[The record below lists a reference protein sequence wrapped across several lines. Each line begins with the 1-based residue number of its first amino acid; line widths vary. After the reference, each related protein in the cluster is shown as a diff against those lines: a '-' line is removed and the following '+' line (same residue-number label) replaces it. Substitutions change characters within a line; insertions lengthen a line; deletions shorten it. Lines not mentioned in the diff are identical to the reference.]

1 MPDLSSYRAEFPILS
16 RSVYMI
22 SNSLGAMPRR
32 VSGSLADYV
41 ETWATRGVRA
51 WAERWWTMGTEVGD
65 AIGRIIGAPA
75 GSVSMHEN
83 VTTAHGVV
91 LSCLPV
97 PGRRRRIVCCAGD
110 FPSTIYLL
118 RAQHALGFELT
129 IVPAEADFAVDVA
142 KVVDAIDETTAI
154 VAISHVLFRSSFILD
169 PRPIIERAH
178 AVGAQVVL
186 DTYQSAGIIPV
197 DVTALGV
204 DFATGGCLKWLCGGP
219 GNAFL
224 YTRPDLL
231 RTVRPRL
238 TGWFSHSEPFA
249 FNLDAFEPHADARRM
264 MNGTPSIPAWYAA
277 LPGLRILQEIGI
289 AVVRAR
295 SQALTARL
303 LEAVDQH
310 GFRTIAARDPT
321 QLAGTVAVDV
331 PDALL
336 AARTLNARDYVVD
349 YRPGVGI
356 RVSPHFYNTEDEVDR
371 LMTELARIVAAKDY
385 ALDVTGPTIVT

>member
-1 MPDLSSYRAEFPILS
+1 MSHLSTYRAEFPILS

-22 SNSLGAMPRR
+22 SNSLGAMPRG
-32 VSGSLADYV
+32 VAASLADYA
-41 ETWATRGVRA
+41 ETWAGRGVRA
-51 WAERWWTMGTEVGD
+51 WAERWWTMGTEVGN

-75 GSVSMHEN
+75 DSVSMHEN
-83 VTTAHGVV
+83 VTTAHAVV

-97 PGRRRRIVCCAGD
+97 PGRRRRLVCCAGD

-118 RAQHALGFELT
+118 RAQEALGFELT
-129 IVPAEADFAVDVA
+129 IVPAEADFTVDVA
-142 KVVDAIDETTAI
+142 KVVAAIDETTAL

-169 PRPIIERAH
+169 PRPIIERAQ

-238 TGWFSHSEPFA
+238 TGWFSHCEPFA
-249 FNLDAFEPHADARRM
+249 FGLDAFEPHTDARRM
-264 MNGTPSIPAWYAA
+264 TNGTPSIPAWYAA
-277 LPGLRILQEIGI
+277 LPGLRILDEIGI
-289 AVVRAR
+289 PVVRAR
-295 SQALTARL
+295 SQALTARVL
-303 LEAVDQH
+303 AHVDH
-310 GFRTIAARDPT
+310 HRFRTIATRDPA

-336 AARTLNARDYVVD
+336 VARTLIARDYVVD

-371 LMTELARIVAAKDY
+371 LMAELARIVDTKNYDPDA
-385 ALDVTGPTIVT
+385 TRSTIVT